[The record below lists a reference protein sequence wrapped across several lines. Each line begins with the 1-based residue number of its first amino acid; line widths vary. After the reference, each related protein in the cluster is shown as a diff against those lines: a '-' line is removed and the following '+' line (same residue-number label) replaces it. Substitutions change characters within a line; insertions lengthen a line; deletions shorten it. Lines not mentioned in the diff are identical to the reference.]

1 MASNLKRSKRT
12 VGKRIDDL
20 HRRVLHMQK
29 RPSPRRIGS
38 RVIVTTNLTQDAVT
52 NVELA
57 PDSVTAETI
66 VAGTI
71 TSTELAE
78 DAGGAD
84 TAFTP
89 TAPANPVVGDLWFD
103 SSDSVTLKRWSGS
116 AWVSMRDLGIA
127 AAAAGAAAADAAAV
141 AAQTTADGKNKVY
154 RDPTEPSGGTYT
166 DGDLW
171 FDTDDNNKV
180 YRRTGSAWTAVV
192 LGGNA
197 IANIDAGSITAGTI
211 AAGRISTSS
220 LTSANIDAARITA
233 GVISSDRITSAS
245 IAAGVITADKITAGT
260 LTGVTVN
267 ATVGNI
273 GGFVIGPSV
282 LTSDYSDNGSFD
294 TIDATLSLGQNA
306 QIFTRWENYIIAA
319 GVTIF
324 TEIYLNKVDDQGGIV
339 LTGNFSGSTQTTK
352 VRPAF
357 VVSPEFVAG
366 ASDFSGTLTRVTNDV
381 SSFGGLIRTASNSA
395 ATPAYSFNGDTNTGM
410 YRVSENVIGFSSG
423 GAQSARLGANLTLI
437 GDISSVVNITATG
450 TVAGDAVTAGSA
462 TVTGEL
468 LIGGKLNANGQVEF
482 DKGNASAGATTVSQT
497 TNSTVGVICFA
508 NGSLGS
514 GGASVANQAVFWR
527 SSSGMTVT
535 SSLKLKE
542 NIIPLLETE
551 SDLSNFWT
559 LNTVEYEYK
568 NEHGGYAEKL
578 RPYNHRRRY
587 GFIAEDIEEKMP
599 YLSSYDDNS
608 EVDSYKLDSLVTLLY
623 EETRKMR
630 QYMIDNYNYPG

>member
-29 RPSPRRIGS
+29 RPAPRRIGS

-84 TAFTP
+84 TTFTP
-89 TAPANPVVGDLWFD
+89 TAPASPVVGDLWFD

-141 AAQTTADGKNKVY
+141 AAQSTADGKNKVY
-154 RDPTEPSGGTYT
+154 RQAAEPTGATYAE
-166 DGDLW
+166 GDLW

-211 AAGRISTSS
+211 AAARINAASI
-220 LTSANIDAARITA
+220 AAAEIDAAKITA

-282 LTSDYSDNGSFD
+282 LTSEYSVGSLD

-306 QIFTRWENYIIAA
+306 QIFTRWENYVIAT
-319 GVTIF
+319 GDLFF

-357 VVSPEFVAG
+357 VISPEFVAG
-366 ASDFSGTLTRVTNDV
+366 ASDFSGTLTRVTNNV
-381 SSFGGLIRTASNSA
+381 SSFGGLIRTASNDAS
-395 ATPAYSFNGDTNTGM
+395 TPAYSFNGDTNTGM

-423 GAQSARLGANLTLI
+423 GVQSARLGANLTLA
-437 GDISSVVNITATG
+437 GDISSVVGITATG
-450 TVAGDAVTAGSA
+450 TVAAAAVTAASA

-482 DKGNASAGATTVSQT
+482 DKGNAAADATTVSQT

-514 GGASVANQAVFWR
+514 GGVSVANQAVYWR

-608 EVDSYKLDSLVTLLY
+608 EVDSYKLDSLVALLY